1 MLKIIVASQ
10 SAIKV
15 RAVETVMNNL
25 LGTYGSKMGKTELFL
40 KSLKVE
46 FKDQCAQPM
55 DEYGLYVCCQRVE
68 WIIENYEEVN
78 DYDLIISIENY
89 INTVDETDR
98 VIILLHNIKENKE
111 RIIVSRGIPLPDSKE
126 GKGSVILEKLRSP
139 EYYHKYGTTKTYGQ
153 FCNELYPKVP
163 SDNWMAYLG
172 DEKNRIDRSTFI
184 KEIMQNQTLD
194 ILSIM
199 NFVLNSAEATGLAM
213 QEKSEYKTN

>member
-15 RAVETVMNNL
+15 KAVETVMNNL
-25 LGTYGSKMGKTELFL
+25 LLNHGSKIGKTELFL

-55 DEYGLYVCCQRVE
+55 DEYGIYVCRQRIE
-68 WIIENYEEVN
+68 WIIDNYEEVY

-98 VIILLHNIKENKE
+98 VIILMHNIKENCE
-111 RIIVSRGIPLPDSKE
+111 RIIVSPGIPLPDSKE
-126 GKGSVILEKLRSP
+126 GKGSVILEKLRGP
-139 EYYHKYGTTKTYGQ
+139 EYYHKYGRTKTYGQ
-153 FCNELYPKVP
+153 FCNEQYPEVP
-163 SDNWMAYLG
+163 ADNWMAYLG

-184 KEIMQNQTLD
+184 KEIMQNKILD
-194 ILSIM
+194 ILEI
-199 NFVLNSAEATGLAM
+199 LNSR
-213 QEKSEYKTN
+213 S